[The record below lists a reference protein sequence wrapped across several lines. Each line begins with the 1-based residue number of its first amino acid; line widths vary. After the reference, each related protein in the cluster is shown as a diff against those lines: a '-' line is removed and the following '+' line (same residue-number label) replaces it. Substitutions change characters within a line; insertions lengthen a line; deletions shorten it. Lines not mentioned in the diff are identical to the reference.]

1 MGVLAFND
9 DDAFGRVMAVD
20 TATVR
25 VSVQNVDQLRTLQV
39 NRLVA
44 LQSSRPGQHLIGM
57 VQKIV
62 RTGLIDSDR
71 RTTDES
77 AEGDDD
83 LPHEDN
89 SVKIAL
95 VGTLI
100 ARQGTD
106 RDIFRRTLE
115 SVPEIDAACFKLEGE
130 QLTNFMDVLS
140 RSKNSSTASLSLGH
154 YTLDDR
160 AEAYVDGNRFFQRH
174 AVVVGST
181 GSGKSW
187 TTARLLEQ
195 VSALP
200 NANAILFDL
209 HGEYTPITGPG
220 IRHLRIAG
228 PSDLKTSS
236 DSNVIYLPYW
246 LLTYELLVSMLVDR
260 SDQNAPNQT
269 MVVARTIND
278 LKRKYLEDGKHEDV
292 LADFTLDS
300 PVPFPIDGLLT
311 ELQRLDTEMVQGSRG
326 DKQGPYHGK
335 LSRLI
340 ARVNNRRHDRR
351 VGFMFSP
358 PENTNNFDWLGK
370 QLCGQLMLPTS
381 CGDDDHGGVKIIDCS
396 DVPSDIIPLV
406 LATLARLVF
415 TVQQW
420 TPKADRHPIG
430 LICEEAHLY
439 IPARSDSDDGGT
451 VAASVFSR
459 IAKEG
464 RKYGVG
470 LVVISQR
477 PSEVSRTVLSQ
488 CSNFVA
494 LRLANAEDQGVIQ
507 RLLPD
512 SLGGFAG
519 LLPVLDTGE
528 AIVVGDACLLP
539 SRIRIS
545 EPVNRPASG
554 TVDFWDEWAKDSVT
568 DVVEQAVH
576 SMRCQNQAAS
586 SCASSKKTRQTK
598 KK

>member
-1 MGVLAFND
+1 MGVLSFKD
-9 DDAFGRVMAVD
+9 EDSFGRVMAVD

-25 VSVQNVDQLRTLQV
+25 VSVQDIDQLRTLQV

-44 LQSSRPGQHLIGM
+44 LQSSRSGQHLIGM

-62 RTGLIDSDR
+62 RTGLNDS
-71 RTTDES
+71 EVHVQ
-77 AEGDDD
+77 EGEASEEENY
-83 LPHEDN
+83 LPREDN
-89 SVKIAL
+89 SVRVAL

-100 ARQGTD
+100 ARKGAE

-115 SVPEIDAACFKLEGE
+115 SVPEIEAACFKLEGE
-130 QLTNFMDVLS
+130 QLTKFMDVLS
-140 RSKNSSTASLSLGH
+140 RSKSSVTDPLSLGH
-154 YTLDDR
+154 YTLDEK
-160 AEAYVDGNRFFQRH
+160 AEAYIDGNRFFQRH

-195 VSALP
+195 VGALP
-200 NANAILFDL
+200 NANAILYDL
-209 HGEYTPITGPG
+209 HGEYAPINGKG
-220 IRHLRIAG
+220 ISHLRIAG
-228 PSDLKTSS
+228 PGDFDKASGNNK
-236 DSNVIYLPYW
+236 NVIFLPYW

-269 MVVARTIND
+269 MVVARTVND
-278 LKRKYLEDGKHEDV
+278 LKRKYLEDGKHDDV

-300 PVPFPIDGLLT
+300 PVPFSIQELVDELT
-311 ELQRLDTEMVQGSRG
+311 RLNVEMVPGSG
-326 DKQGPYHGK
+326 NKEKQGPYHGK

-358 PENTNNFDWLGK
+358 SEETNHFEWLGK
-370 QLCGQLMLPTS
+370 QLCSQLMLPTS
-381 CGDDDHGGVKIIDCS
+381 CGDEDHGGVKIIDCS

-406 LATLARLVF
+406 LATLSRLVF

-420 TPKADRHPIG
+420 TPKSDRHPIG

-439 IPARSDSDDGGT
+439 IPARSDGDDSGAA
-451 VAASVFSR
+451 AASVFSR

-494 LRLANAEDQGVIQ
+494 LRLSNAEDQSVIQ

-519 LLPVLDTGE
+519 LLPILDTGE

-545 EPVNRPASG
+545 KPRNQPASG
-554 TVDFWDEWAKDSVT
+554 TVDFWDEWAKDSVKN
-568 DVVEQAVH
+568 VVEQAVH
-576 SMRCQNQAAS
+576 SMRCQNQMALKHPK
-586 SCASSKKTRQTK
+586 KKT
-598 KK
+598 

>member
-1 MGVLAFND
+1 M
-9 DDAFGRVMAVD
+9 RVA
-20 TATVR
+20 
-25 VSVQNVDQLRTLQV
+25 
-39 NRLVA
+39 
-44 LQSSRPGQHLIGM
+44 
-57 VQKIV
+57 
-62 RTGLIDSDR
+62 
-71 RTTDES
+71 
-77 AEGDDD
+77 
-83 LPHEDN
+83 
-89 SVKIAL
+89 
-95 VGTLI
+95 
-100 ARQGTD
+100 
-106 RDIFRRTLE
+106 
-115 SVPEIDAACFKLEGE
+115 
-130 QLTNFMDVLS
+130 
-140 RSKNSSTASLSLGH
+140 
-154 YTLDDR
+154 
-160 AEAYVDGNRFFQRH
+160 
-174 AVVVGST
+174 
-181 GSGKSW
+181 
-187 TTARLLEQ
+187 
-195 VSALP
+195 
-200 NANAILFDL
+200 
-209 HGEYTPITGPG
+209 GPG
-220 IRHLRIAG
+220 E
-228 PSDLKTSS
+228 LKASP
-236 DSNVIYLPYW
+236 DSNILYLPYW

-278 LKRKYLEDGKHEDV
+278 LKRKYLEDGKHKDV

-300 PVPFPIDGLLT
+300 PVPFSIEDLSN
-311 ELQRLDTEMVQGSRG
+311 ELERLDTEIVKGSSGRE
-326 DKQGPYHGK
+326 KQGPYHGK

-340 ARVNNRRHDRR
+340 ARVNNRRNDRR

-358 PENTNNFDWLGK
+358 PEDTNDFDWLGK
-370 QLCGQLMLPTS
+370 HLCSQLMLPTS
-381 CGDDDHGGVKIIDCS
+381 CGDDDHGGVKIVDCS

-439 IPARSDSDDGGT
+439 IPARSDGDEGGAA
-451 VAASVFSR
+451 AASVFSR

-494 LRLANAEDQGVIQ
+494 LRLSNAEDQGVIQ

-545 EPVNRPASG
+545 EPANQPASG

-576 SMRCQNQAAS
+576 SMRCQKQAGRPRAG
-586 SCASSKKTRQTK
+586 AKTK
-598 KK
+598 KA

>member
-1 MGVLAFND
+1 MGVLTFND
-9 DDAFGRVMAVD
+9 GDAFGRVMAVD

-44 LQSSRPGQHLIGM
+44 LQSSRSGQHLIGM

-62 RTGLIDSDR
+62 RTGLNDPAGRI
-71 RTTDES
+71 TDEP
-77 AEGDDD
+77 EEDDGG
-83 LPHEDN
+83 LPQEDN
-89 SVKIAL
+89 SVRIAL

-100 ARQGTD
+100 ARQGSE

-115 SVPEIDAACFKLEGE
+115 SVPEIEAACFKLEGE
-130 QLTNFMDVLS
+130 QLTKFMDVLS
-140 RSKNSSTASLSLGH
+140 RSKDSSTDPLSLGH

-209 HGEYTPITGPG
+209 HGEYAPITGQG
-220 IRHLRIAG
+220 IRHLRVAG
-228 PSDLKTSS
+228 PGELKASP
-236 DSNVIYLPYW
+236 DSNILYLPYW

-278 LKRKYLEDGKHEDV
+278 LKRKYLEDGKHKDV

-300 PVPFPIDGLLT
+300 PVPFSIEDLSN
-311 ELQRLDTEMVQGSRG
+311 ELERLDTEIVKGSSGRE
-326 DKQGPYHGK
+326 KQGPYHGK

-340 ARVNNRRHDRR
+340 ARVNNRRNDRR

-358 PENTNNFDWLGK
+358 PEDTNDFDWLGK
-370 QLCGQLMLPTS
+370 HLCSQLMLPTS
-381 CGDDDHGGVKIIDCS
+381 CGDDDHGGVKIVDCS

-439 IPARSDSDDGGT
+439 IPARSDGDEGGAA
-451 VAASVFSR
+451 AASVFSR

-494 LRLANAEDQGVIQ
+494 LRLSNAEDQGVIQ

-545 EPVNRPASG
+545 EPANQPASG

-576 SMRCQNQAAS
+576 SMRCQKQAGRPRAG
-586 SCASSKKTRQTK
+586 AKTK
-598 KK
+598 KA